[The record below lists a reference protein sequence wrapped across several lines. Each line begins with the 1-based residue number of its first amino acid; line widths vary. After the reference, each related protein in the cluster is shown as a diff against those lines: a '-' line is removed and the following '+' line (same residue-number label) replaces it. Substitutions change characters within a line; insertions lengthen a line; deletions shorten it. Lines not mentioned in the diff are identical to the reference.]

1 MPNHRRSARGL
12 TLLELLLALSL
23 SVIILAA
30 VGMAIELQLRT
41 LETRRTYLEEAQ
53 IARAVLRMIA
63 ADLRSAVSHEPQDF
77 SAIES
82 MLASI
87 GGEALDALAEDAGG
101 GTGQDGTGQG
111 GTGQGGTGQG
121 GTGQGGTGQG
131 GTGQGGTGQS
141 GTGQGGAGQG
151 GSGQGEPS
159 GDDPLLEEP
168 STATTDLASNVQPP
182 PKPGLYGNTFELQV
196 DVSRLPR
203 LDELRY
209 QSSSPVAAAGVMTS
223 QIPSDVRT
231 VTWYVQ
237 GGTMAAPLGAV
248 PPLGAATGATTGTMA
263 GGTGLAAPVLGDFGE
278 ITSGLVRREMGRA
291 VTQWA
296 ISSGQS
302 QQLQGLGELL
312 APEVTGLQF
321 LYFDGYQWY
330 QAWDSDQ
337 MGGLP
342 LAVEIT
348 LFMQPRDSLLDEQGQ
363 VVLDPALAAQTSA
376 GVVEGQLVYRLVV
389 RLPNAR
395 PAPPQQGDE
404 LESLG
409 L

>member
-1 MPNHRRSARGL
+1 MKSNQRRKSRGL

-87 GGEALDALAEDAGG
+87 GGEALDALAEETGG
-101 GTGQDGTGQG
+101 GTGQDGAGQG

-131 GTGQGGTGQS
+131 GSGGTGGS
-141 GTGQGGAGQG
+141 
-151 GSGQGEPS
+151 GSGQGDATGE
-159 GDDPLLEEP
+159 DPLLEEP

-209 QSSSPVAAAGVMTS
+209 QNSSPLAPAGAMTS

-237 GGTMAAPLGAV
+237 GGTLTAPLGAA
-248 PPLGAATGATTGTMA
+248 PPVGATTGAASGATTGTMA

-278 ITSGLVRREMGRA
+278 VTSGLVRREMGRA
-291 VTQWA
+291 VTLWA

-330 QAWDSDQ
+330 PAWDSDQ

-363 VVLDPALAAQTSA
+363 VVLDPALSAQTSA